1 RPRIVWGYLRRVRS
15 WRHVRIY
22 LSGVLALL
30 ESVFVKE
37 YK

>member
-1 RPRIVWGYLRRVRS
+1 YLRRVRS

-30 ESVFVKE
+30 ESVLVKRYRSQE
-37 YK
+37 ED